1 MRAAAGY
8 PSGPML
14 AGILFGLSASAS
26 WALANVVMQRA
37 GRSVGALPALFW
49 ALLVGIALS
58 ATGSAAL
65 DPRGEPFTAATA
77 VWLVVAGGSGLLAY
91 VCMFHAFEHGRLT
104 LAVPI
109 MSSWAV
115 LSAALSIV
123 LFGERLSPGQ
133 LAGGA
138 AVVAGAVVVA
148 RQSQSEAPGG
158 APAPT
163 PLRRGWLPASF
174 GAALGFGVMMPAL
187 RMLSPVFGAVGAV
200 GAVYGASLA
209 LAVPLAV
216 AFRLRLAFPPRAAWP
231 AILLSG
237 LFETLGSVCITV
249 GARRAPLAIVSPLA
263 SLAAAFTV
271 AFAWAVLGERPA
283 RGVLIGA
290 LLVSAGVVVLAL

>member
-1 MRAAAGY
+1 
-8 PSGPML
+8 ML
-14 AGILFGLSASAS
+14 AGILLGLSASAS
-26 WALANVVMQRA
+26 WALANVVVQRA
-37 GRSVGALPALFW
+37 GRAVGALPALFW
-49 ALLVGIALS
+49 ALLVGIGLS
-58 ATGSAAL
+58 AAGSAGL
-65 DPRGEPFTAATA
+65 DAHTLPFTASIA
-77 VWLVVAGGSGLLAY
+77 VWLVVAGASGLLAY
-91 VCMFHAFEHGRLT
+91 VCLFYAFEHGRLT

-115 LSAALSIV
+115 LSAALSMV
-123 LFGERLSPGQ
+123 LFGERLSTGQ
-133 LAGGA
+133 LVGAA

-148 RQSQSEAPGG
+148 RQSHSGPTG
-158 APAPT
+158 APV
-163 PLRRGWLPASF
+163 RRGWLPASF
-174 GAALGFGVMMPAL
+174 GAAFGFGVLMPAM
-187 RMLSPVFGAVGAV
+187 RMLSPVFGAVGTP
-200 GAVYGASLA
+200 GAVYAAALA

-216 AFRLRLAFPPRAAWP
+216 AFRLRLAFPPGAAWP

-237 LFETLGSVCITV
+237 LFETLGSVCITM

>member
-1 MRAAAGY
+1 
-8 PSGPML
+8 
-14 AGILFGLSASAS
+14 
-26 WALANVVMQRA
+26 
-37 GRSVGALPALFW
+37 
-49 ALLVGIALS
+49 
-58 ATGSAAL
+58 
-65 DPRGEPFTAATA
+65 
-77 VWLVVAGGSGLLAY
+77 VAGASGLLAY
-91 VCMFHAFEHGRLT
+91 VCLFYAFEHGRLT

-115 LSAALSIV
+115 LSAGLSIV
-123 LFGERLSPGQ
+123 LFGERLSAGQ
-133 LAGGA
+133 LIGAA

-148 RQSQSEAPGG
+148 RQSQSGSTTSPVG
-158 APAPT
+158 
-163 PLRRGWLPASF
+163 RGWLPASF
-174 GAALGFGVMMPAL
+174 GAAFGFGVLMPAM
-187 RMLSPVFGAVGAV
+187 RILSPVFGAVGTA
-200 GAVYGASLA
+200 GAVYAAALA

-216 AFRLRLAFPPRAAWP
+216 AFRVRLPFPPRAAWP

-237 LFETLGSVCITV
+237 LFETLGSVCITM

>member
-1 MRAAAGY
+1 
-8 PSGPML
+8 ML
-14 AGILFGLSASAS
+14 AGILLGLSASAS

-37 GRSVGALPALFW
+37 GRSLGALPALFW

-58 ATGSAAL
+58 AAGSAAL
-65 DPRGEPFTAATA
+65 DARDAPFTAATA
-77 VWLVVAGGSGLLAY
+77 VWVLVAGGSGLLAY

-115 LSAALSIV
+115 LSAALSIL

-133 LAGGA
+133 LVGA
-138 AVVAGAVVVA
+138 AGVVAGAVVVA
-148 RQSQSEAPGG
+148 RQSQSESPGG
-158 APAPT
+158 APV
-163 PLRRGWLPASF
+163 RRGWLPASF
-174 GAALGFGVMMPAL
+174 GAAIGFGVMMPAL

-200 GAVYGASLA
+200 GAVYAAALA
-209 LAVPLAV
+209 LAVPLA
-216 AFRLRLAFPPRAAWP
+216 AGFRVRLPFPPRAAWP
-231 AILLSG
+231 VILLSG

-249 GARRAPLAIVSPLA
+249 GARRAPLAVVSPLA

>member
-1 MRAAAGY
+1 
-8 PSGPML
+8 ML
-14 AGILFGLSASAS
+14 AGILLGLSASAS
-26 WALANVVMQRA
+26 WALANVVVQRA

-49 ALLVGIALS
+49 ALLVGIGLS
-58 ATGSAAL
+58 AAGSAGL
-65 DPRGEPFTAATA
+65 DGARAPFSAPVAG
-77 VWLVVAGGSGLLAY
+77 WLVVAGASGLLAY
-91 VCMFHAFEHGRLT
+91 VCLFYAFEHGRLT

-115 LSAALSIV
+115 LSSALSIV
-123 LFGERLSPGQ
+123 LFDERLSPVQ
-133 LAGGA
+133 LAGAA

-148 RQSQSEAPGG
+148 RQSHSDAAG
-158 APAPT
+158 AAT
-163 PLRRGWLPASF
+163 TVRRGWLPASV
-174 GAALGFGVMMPAL
+174 GAAVGFGVLMPAM
-187 RMLSPVFGAVGAV
+187 RMLAPVFGSIGTA
-200 GAVYGASLA
+200 GAVYAAALA

-216 AFRLRLAFPPRAAWP
+216 TLRVHLPFPPRAAWP

-237 LFETLGSVCITV
+237 LFETLGSVCITM

-271 AFAWAVLGERPA
+271 AFAWAVLRERPA